1 MAEIPWPAG
10 SSHISA
16 SSSST
21 FRSLVSPSSIRHKL
35 LPRYMRPN
43 SMFMGNSPYS
53 SLPFSRS
60 SLEGPGSAPA
70 RPQMSHFPQAE
81 ETPESAG
88 TPIKLFS
95 KDPQEVAYDALLA
108 TLDNSAA
115 PGHEPVCRY
124 SKGDLTREE
133 LRAVVN
139 NGDASKAV
147 LSAYFYALKRKNVQ
161 RIEHFPKAKRVK
173 LYRPSTTEALFSL
186 GKSDQV
192 HVQSDPFAFE

>member
-1 MAEIPWPAG
+1 MAEIPLPAG
-10 SSHISA
+10 SSHVTI

-21 FRSLVSPSSIRHKL
+21 FRSLVSQSSIRHKL

-43 SMFMGNSPYS
+43 SMFMGNSPLS
-53 SLPFSRS
+53 SLPFSSS
-60 SLEGPGSAPA
+60 SLEGPASAPA
-70 RPQMSHFPQAE
+70 RPRLSHFPQAE
-81 ETPESAG
+81 DTPISAG
-88 TPIKLFS
+88 TPVKLFP
-95 KDPQEVAYDALLA
+95 KNPQEVAYEALLA
-108 TLDNSAA
+108 AIDSPEA
-115 PGHEPVCRY
+115 PGHEPVFRY

-147 LSAYFYALKRKNVQ
+147 LSAYFYALKRKNVL
-161 RIEHFPKAKRVK
+161 RIERFPKVKRVK

-192 HVQSDPFAFE
+192 HVQSDPFAYE